1 MNIMRIFKNILT
13 ATVLVIMAVG
23 LSSCYFRLSDDA
35 KKQFKYDLRY
45 RISDS
50 GGKIDT
56 VTRNVGEFHSIDIGN
71 DLILNTTILVQTK
84 DEFKVEVIA
93 YDYLIDSIHATNDNG
108 VLRIYNG
115 KYKSKIQGM
124 TQVRVYA
131 PMVSDITNR
140 GGGSIRLSD
149 YKGDSLNVETVGS
162 GNLIAF
168 NLKISGKLTIRGTGS
183 GDHEFRHVTAGEMV
197 IDKKGSGDGEYSNL
211 NIGTLS
217 VTSTGSGDATLSG
230 KADSVTFHKS
240 GSGDIDASELKAKSV
255 KTQESGSGDLIVNDE
270 SINK

>member
-13 ATVLVIMAVG
+13 ATVLVIMAMG

-183 GDHEFRHVTAGEMV
+183 GDHDFEHISAREIV
-197 IDKKGSGDGEYSNL
+197 IDKKGSGDGEYSDL
-211 NIGTLS
+211 NVGTLS

>member
-13 ATVLVIMAVG
+13 AAALVIMAMG

-45 RISDS
+45 QLSDA

-71 DLILNTTILVQTK
+71 ALFLNTTLFVQTE

-93 YDYLIDSIHATNDNG
+93 YDYLIDSIHTTNDNG

-140 GGGSIRLSD
+140 GGGCIRISD
-149 YKGDSLNVETVGS
+149 YKGESLSIETVGS

-168 NLKISGKLTIRGTGS
+168 DLKISGKLTIRGTGS
-183 GDHEFRHVTAGEMV
+183 GDHDLEHVTAGEMV
-197 IDKKGSGDGEYSNL
+197 IDKKGSGDGEYSDL
-211 NIGTLS
+211 NVGTLS

-230 KADSVTFHKS
+230 KADSATFHKT
-240 GSGDIDASELKAKSV
+240 GSGDMDASELKAKHV
-255 KTQESGSGDLIVNDE
+255 ETQESGSGDLIINRE
-270 SINK
+270 SVK

>member
-35 KKQFKYDLRY
+35 KKQVKYDLRY
-45 RISDS
+45 RMHTAE
-50 GGKIDT
+50 GEVDT
-56 VTRNVGEFHSIDIGN
+56 VTYNPGEFHSVCSKGGID
-71 DLILNTTILVQTK
+71 DVLVIQTEN
-84 DEFKVEVIA
+84 EFKVEVIS
-93 YDYLIDSIHATNDNG
+93 YEMMTDSIRVTNENG
-108 VLRIYNG
+108 VLTVGLTDKTARIFG
-115 KYKSKIQGM
+115 PIQI
-124 TQVRVYA
+124 RVYA
-131 PMVSDITNR
+131 PSLNGITSTRSSNLL
-140 GGGSIRLSD
+140 ISD
-149 YKGDSLNVETVGS
+149 YKGDSLSIETVGS
-162 GNLIAF
+162 GNIKAF
-168 NLKISGKLTIRGTGS
+168 NLNITGKLSVLGTGS

-197 IDKKGSGDGEYSNL
+197 IDKKGSGDGEYSDL